1 MKRLIVYFH
10 YDPLGQID
18 TACRL
23 AVEAMARYGE
33 VFFISNGTLRPAD
46 RAWAAAVTLACRE
59 RENTGLDVG
68 AYKEALAEIGRERL
82 ANYDELVLM
91 NFTLAGP
98 VCSLAPMFTAME
110 ARPELA
116 FWGLTRHYAMKSRR
130 FGGRSGEVPEH
141 LQSHFLAVRAPLL
154 GSDDF
159 WRYWQE
165 MPLPKSYEE
174 SIANHETRFT
184 THFANLGY
192 CWDSYVNTQDLKET
206 FANPIMAC
214 PRELLANRGCP
225 FFKRR
230 SFFTPCADE
239 LRRTDGTAARALY
252 DYVKQ
257 ATNYPVDLLL
267 AALLQRQPLDAL
279 AGELHWQYVL
289 SDAVPAETPPEL
301 QAQGLALLHLPMP
314 ESDPVT
320 AWYNREA
327 ARMADEA
334 IFQAAALFAREPML
348 GVVSPAV
355 PLWPAAQLSRNAD
368 WQAARPAL
376 QGRVRVPLGQNPP
389 PAPACGWALV
399 RLAAVADGDTLPA
412 ITTPADAW
420 LLPLKAQQNGFISA
434 SFTTAA
440 GAAAAADQLALYYR
454 QAADPGAVAKQLGR
468 LVKHKFKQ

>member
-46 RAWAAAVTLACRE
+46 RAWAAAVTLTCRE

-68 AYKEALAEIGRERL
+68 AYKEALETIGRDRL

-98 VCSLAPMFTAME
+98 VCPLAPMFAAME

-130 FGGRSGEVPEH
+130 FGGHSGEVPEH

-154 GSDDF
+154 GSGDF
-159 WRYWQE
+159 WQYWQN

-174 SIANHETRFT
+174 SIASHETRFT
-184 THFANLGY
+184 THFAALGY
-192 CWDSYVNTQDLKET
+192 RWDSYVNTSDLQDV
-206 FANPIMAC
+206 FVNPIMAY
-214 PRELLANRGCP
+214 PRELLANRDCP

-230 SFFTPCADE
+230 SFFTPYADE

-257 ATNYPVDLLL
+257 GTDYPVDLLL
-267 AALLQRQPLDAL
+267 AALLQRQPLDVL
-279 AGELHWQYVL
+279 AQALHWQYTL
-289 SDAVPAETPPEL
+289 PDATPAETPPDL
-301 QAQGLALLHLPMP
+301 AAMGLALLRLPMP
-314 ESDPVT
+314 ETDPVT

-327 ARMADEA
+327 ARLADEA
-334 IFQAAALFAREPML
+334 LPQAAALFAREPML
-348 GVVSPAV
+348 GVLSPAV
-355 PLWPAAQLSRNAD
+355 PLWPAAQHSRTAD

-376 QGRVRVPLGQNPP
+376 RGKVSVPLGENPP
-389 PAPACGWALV
+389 SAPACGWALV
-399 RLAAVADGDTLPA
+399 RLAAVADGDALPA
-412 ITTPADAW
+412 INTPADAW
-420 LLPLKAQQNGFISA
+420 QLPLKAQQNGFISA

-440 GAAAAADQLALYYR
+440 QSAAAADQLALYYQ
-454 QAADPGAVAKQLGR
+454 QAADPKAVAKQFGR
-468 LVKHKFKQ
+468 LVKHKITK

>member
-59 RENTGLDVG
+59 RENTGLDLG
-68 AYKEALAEIGRERL
+68 AYQEALAEIGRERL

-184 THFANLGY
+184 THFANLGC
-192 CWDSYVNTQDLKET
+192 CWDSYVNTQDLKEA
-206 FANPIMAC
+206 FVNPIMAC

-252 DYVKQ
+252 DYIKQ
-257 ATNYPVDLLL
+257 TTDYPVDLLL

-289 SDAVPAETPPEL
+289 PDAAPAEAPDL
-301 QAQGLALLHLPMP
+301 DAMGLALLHLPMP

-334 IFQAAALFAREPML
+334 ISQAAALFAREPML

-376 QGRVRVPLGQNPP
+376 QGKVRVPLGQDPP

>member
-18 TACRL
+18 TACRV
-23 AVEAMARYGE
+23 AVEAMAHYGE
-33 VFFISNGTLRPAD
+33 VFFISNGTLHPAD
-46 RAWAAAVTLACRE
+46 RAWAASVTLACRE

-68 AYKEALAEIGRERL
+68 AYKEALETIGRERL

-91 NFTLAGP
+91 NLTLAGP
-98 VCSLAPMFTAME
+98 VCPLAPMFTAMD

-154 GSDDF
+154 QSEDF
-159 WRYWQE
+159 WQYWQT

-184 THFANLGY
+184 AHFAKLGY
-192 CWDSYVNTQDLKET
+192 RWDSYVDTSDLQDV
-206 FANPIMAC
+206 FVNPIMAC

-230 SFFTPCADE
+230 SFFTPYEDE

-257 ATNYPVDLLL
+257 GTDYPVDLLL

-279 AGELHWQYVL
+279 AQELHWQYVL
-289 SDAVPAETPPEL
+289 PDAAPAETVPDL
-301 QAQGLALLHLPMP
+301 QAMGLALLHLPVS
-314 ESDPVT
+314 EVDAVT

-327 ARMADEA
+327 ARQADEA
-334 IFQAAALFAREPML
+334 LARAAGLFAQEPLL
-348 GVVSPAV
+348 GVLSPAA
-355 PLWPAAQLSRNAD
+355 PLWPAARQNRTAG

-376 QGRVRVPLGQNPP
+376 QGKIKVPLGVAPP

-412 ITTPADAW
+412 INTPADAW

-440 GAAAAADQLALYYR
+440 AAAAAADQLALYQR
-454 QAADPGAVAKQLGR
+454 RAVDPKAVAKQFGR
-468 LVKHKFKQ
+468 LVKHKLKK

>member
-18 TACRL
+18 TACRI
-23 AVEAMARYGE
+23 AVEAMAHYGE
-33 VFFISNGTLRPAD
+33 VFFISNGTLCPAD
-46 RAWAAAVTLACRE
+46 RAWAASVTLACRE
-59 RENTGLDVG
+59 RENVGLDVG
-68 AYKEALAEIGRERL
+68 AYKEALAAVGRERL
-82 ANYDELVLM
+82 AKYDELVLM

-98 VCSLAPMFTAME
+98 VCPLAPMFAAMD

-154 GSDDF
+154 HSEDF
-159 WRYWQE
+159 WQYWQT

-184 THFANLGY
+184 AHFASLGY
-192 CWDSYVNTQDLKET
+192 RWNSYVDTSDLQGV
-206 FANPIMAC
+206 FVNPIMAC
-214 PRELLANRGCP
+214 PRELLANRCCP

-230 SFFTPCADE
+230 SFFTPYADE

-257 ATNYPVDLLL
+257 GTDYPVDLLL

-279 AGELHWQYVL
+279 ARELHWQYVL
-289 SDAVPAETPPEL
+289 PDAAPAEPAPDL
-301 QAQGLALLHLPMP
+301 AALGLALLRLPMP
-314 ESDPVT
+314 EMDPVT
-320 AWYNREA
+320 TWYNREA
-327 ARMADEA
+327 ARQADEA
-334 IFQAAALFAREPML
+334 LAQAAALFAKEPML
-348 GVVSPAV
+348 GVLSPAV
-355 PLWPAAQLSRNAD
+355 PLYPAARQSREAS

-376 QGRVRVPLGQNPP
+376 QGMVNVPLGTTPP

-412 ITTPADAW
+412 INTPADAW
-420 LLPLKAQQNGFISA
+420 LLPLKAQQNGYFSA
-434 SFTTAA
+434 GFTTAA
-440 GAAAAADQLALYYR
+440 QSAAAADQLALYY
-454 QAADPGAVAKQLGR
+454 QQSADPKAVAKQFGR
-468 LVKHKFKQ
+468 LVKHKLQK